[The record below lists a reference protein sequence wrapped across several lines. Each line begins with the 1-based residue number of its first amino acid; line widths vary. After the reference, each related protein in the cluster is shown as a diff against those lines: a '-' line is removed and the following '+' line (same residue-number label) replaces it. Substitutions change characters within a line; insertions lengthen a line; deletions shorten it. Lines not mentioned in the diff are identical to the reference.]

1 MKRCLMLLLPVIL
14 LLRAAAMPRRKTNR
28 WNP

>member
-14 LLRAAAMPRRKTNR
+14 PLAAAMPRRKTNR